1 MLWPIS
7 GFRCWQRH
15 AAHRLSDM
23 PVPQAEPAGVADIR
37 TAIEKVATAVP
48 GLPLPFPREE
58 YMRIYTAVHTVFVA
72 NSYRNNRKVI
82 GGCALYAVVYA
93 ALAKLCSE
101 AAVEYNGHANA
112 TARRFVAM
120 PLQPPAD
127 FDRLELLGELW
138 LVFSYRLAV
147 LCNVFAYLD
156 RHIVPQL
163 VGQQAQHGGF
173 PIMFIRERKQP
184 LSAHA
189 NADKC
194 SSQF

>member
-58 YMRIYTAVHTVFVA
+58 YMRIYTAVHTVCVKSNVLRVA
-72 NSYRNNRKVI
+72 NKLPKFP

-127 FDRLELLGELW
+127 FDRLE
-138 LVFSYRLAV
+138 VFSYRLAV

-156 RHIVPQL
+156 RHIVPTL
-163 VGQQAQHGGF
+163 VEQQAQHGGF
-173 PIMFIRERKQP
+173 PIMFTRERKQP

-189 NADKC
+189 QMLEPILKL
-194 SSQF
+194 

>member
-1 MLWPIS
+1 
-7 GFRCWQRH
+7 
-15 AAHRLSDM
+15 M
-23 PVPQAEPAGVADIR
+23 PVPLAEPAGVADIR

-58 YMRIYTAVHTVFVA
+58 YMRIYTAVHTVCDRQGFDHGGYHA
-72 NSYRNNRKVI
+72 
-82 GGCALYAVVYA
+82 GCALYAVVYA

-101 AAVEYNGHANA
+101 AAVEYNGHANT
-112 TARRFVAM
+112 TARRSVAM

-147 LCNVFAYLD
+147 LCNVFAFLD
-156 RHIVPQL
+156 RHTVPTL
-163 VGQQAQHGGF
+163 VEQQALHGGF
-173 PIMFIRERKQP
+173 PIMFTRERKEP

-189 NADKC
+189 NARKC
-194 SSQF
+194 LSQFKI